1 MTTVTRMGFEKP
13 IDPFVVLEGEMVR
26 MEPLTL
32 DHLPALYEIGLHP
45 ELWKWTNAICTT
57 EPALRAYVEEAI
69 ASREQGTAVPFVTFD
84 KVSNRV
90 VGSSRFGNIDSR
102 NRRVEI
108 GWTWIT
114 PSAQR
119 SHVNSAAKLLM
130 LSYAFEQLGCI
141 RVELK
146 TDALNMKSRN
156 AMLRLGC
163 KEEGTFRKHMI
174 TDAGRLRDT
183 AYFSITDEEWPPIR
197 ERLVSSLGQPSK
209 SGK

>member
-1 MTTVTRMGFEKP
+1 MTTFTTLGFTRP
-13 IDPFVVLEGEMVR
+13 VDPLVVLENDKIR

-32 DHLPALYEIGLHP
+32 NHLLALNEIGLHE
-45 ELWKWTNAICTT
+45 ELWRWTNAICTT
-57 EPALRAYVEEAI
+57 EFALREYIEEAVR
-69 ASREQGTAVPFVTFD
+69 SRDHGTAVPFVTFD
-84 KVSNRV
+84 KITNRV
-90 VGSSRFGNIDSR
+90 VGSSRFGSIDSR

-130 LSYAFEQLGCI
+130 LTHAFEVLGCI

-163 KEEGTFRKHMI
+163 TEEGTFRNHMI
-174 TDAGRLRDT
+174 TDAGRIRDT
-183 AYFSITDEEWPPIR
+183 VYFSILAEDWPPIR
-197 ERLVSSLGQPSK
+197 ERLTSSLHQPLEK
-209 SGK
+209 VQ

>member
-1 MTTVTRMGFEKP
+1 MTVFTNPGFAKP
-13 IDPFVVLEGEMVR
+13 VSRFVVLENAHVR
-26 MEPLTL
+26 MEPLSL
-32 DHLPALYEIGLHP
+32 DHLPALYEVGLHE

-57 EPALRAYVEEAI
+57 RPALQAYVQEAI
-69 ASREQGTAVPFVTFD
+69 TAGEKGTAVPFATFD
-84 KVSNRV
+84 KVSNRI

-130 LSYAFEQLGCI
+130 LSHAFDELGCI

-146 TDALNMKSRN
+146 TDALNAKSRN

-163 KEEGTFRKHMI
+163 KEEGTFRSHMI
-174 TDAGRLRDT
+174 TDAGRVRDT
-183 AYFSITDEEWPPIR
+183 VYFSILAAEWPPIR
-197 ERLVSSLGQPSK
+197 ERLERSLLQPQNS
-209 SGK
+209 

>member
-1 MTTVTRMGFEKP
+1 MTEPVGFMKP
-13 IDPFVVLEGEMVR
+13 INSFVVLEGALVR

-45 ELWKWTNAICTT
+45 ELWTWTNAICTT
-57 EPALRAYVEEAI
+57 KPALKEYIEEAI
-69 ASREQGTAVPFVTFD
+69 TSREQGTAVPFVTFD
-84 KVSNRV
+84 RVSNRV
-90 VGSSRFGNIDSR
+90 VGSSRFGNIDSK
-102 NRRVEI
+102 NRHVEI

-130 LSYAFEQLGCI
+130 LSYAFDELGCL

-146 TDALNMKSRN
+146 TDALNSKSRN

-163 KEEGTFRKHMI
+163 KEEGTFRRHMI
-174 TDAGRLRDT
+174 TDAGRIRDT
-183 AYFSITDEEWPPIR
+183 VYFSIIAEEWPPIR
-197 ERLVSSLGQPSK
+197 ERLTENLRKPSPI
-209 SGK
+209 SI

>member
-1 MTTVTRMGFEKP
+1 MKYTTSGFVNP
-13 IDPFVVLEGEMVR
+13 VDPFVVLDGPKVR

-32 DHLPALYEIGLHP
+32 EHLPALAEIGLHE
-45 ELWKWTNAICTT
+45 ELWRWTNAICTT

-69 ASREQGTAVPFVTFD
+69 KGREQGTAVPYATFD
-84 KVSNRV
+84 KVSNRF

-130 LSYAFEQLGCI
+130 LTHAFETLGCI

-146 TDALNMKSRN
+146 TDALNTKSRN

-163 KEEGTFRKHMI
+163 KEEGTFRNHMI
-174 TDAGRLRDT
+174 TDAGRIRDT
-183 AYFSITDEEWPPIR
+183 VYFSILAEEWPPIR
-197 ERLVSSLGQPSK
+197 ERLTASLR
-209 SGK
+209 

>member
-1 MTTVTRMGFEKP
+1 MTKTTPSGFVSAV
-13 IDPFVVLEGEMVR
+13 DPFVVLENDRVR
-26 MEPLTL
+26 MEPLTR
-32 DHLPALYEIGLHP
+32 DHYPALMQVGLH
-45 ELWKWTNAICTT
+45 EDLWRWTNAICTT
-57 EPALRAYVEEAI
+57 ERALTEYLDEAI
-69 ASREQGTAVPFVTFD
+69 QAREQGSAVPFVTFD

-90 VGSSRFGNIDSR
+90 VGSSRYGNIDAR

-130 LSYAFEQLGCI
+130 LGHAFETLGCM

-146 TDALNMKSRN
+146 TDALNTKSRN

-163 KEEGTFRKHMI
+163 REEGTLRSHMI
-174 TDAGRLRDT
+174 TDAGRIRDT
-183 AYFSITDEEWPPIR
+183 VYFSILAEEWPLIR
-197 ERLVSSLGQPSK
+197 ERLTK
-209 SGK
+209 SPH

>member
-1 MTTVTRMGFEKP
+1 MTRYTTPGFKSEV
-13 IDPFVVLEGEMVR
+13 DPFVVLDGPKVR

-32 DHLPALYEIGLHP
+32 DHLPALTEIGLHE
-45 ELWKWTNAICTT
+45 ELWRWTNAICTT
-57 EPALRAYVEEAI
+57 ANALRSYIEEAVK
-69 ASREQGTAVPFVTFD
+69 SREQGTAVPFATFD
-84 KVSNRV
+84 KVTNRV

-119 SHVNSAAKLLM
+119 SHVNSSAKLLM
-130 LSYAFEQLGCI
+130 LSHAFETLGCI

-146 TDALNMKSRN
+146 TDALNEKSRN

-163 KEEGTFRKHMI
+163 KEEGTFRNHMI
-174 TDAGRLRDT
+174 TDAGRVRDT
-183 AYFSITDEEWPPIR
+183 VYFSITAEDWPPIR
-197 ERLVSSLGQPSK
+197 ERLEESLHQQ
-209 SGK
+209 GKQ

>member
-1 MTTVTRMGFEKP
+1 MGFANP
-13 IDPFVVLEGEMVR
+13 VDPFVVLEGSKVR
-26 MEPLTL
+26 MEPLTM
-32 DHLPALYEIGLHP
+32 DHMPALAEIGLEP
-45 ELWKWTNAICTT
+45 ELWRWTNSICTT
-57 EPALRAYVEEAI
+57 EPALRAYIEEAI
-69 ASREQGTAVPFVTFD
+69 RSREQGTAVPFVTFD

-130 LSYAFEQLGCI
+130 LTHAFETLGCI

-146 TDALNMKSRN
+146 TDALNTKSRN

-163 KEEGTFRKHMI
+163 TEEGTFRNHMI
-174 TDAGRLRDT
+174 TDAGRIRDT
-183 AYFSITDEEWPPIR
+183 VYFSILAEDWPPIR
-197 ERLVSSLGQPSK
+197 ERLTESLR
-209 SGK
+209 

>member
-1 MTTVTRMGFEKP
+1 MTKYTTPGFGKP
-13 IDPFVVLEGEMVR
+13 VNPFVVLENEKVR

-32 DHLPALYEIGLHP
+32 EHFPALVVAGLHE
-45 ELWKWTNAICTT
+45 ELWRWTNSICTT
-57 EPALRAYVEEAI
+57 EQALREYLEDAI
-69 ASREQGTAVPFVTFD
+69 RSREQGSAVPFVTFD

-114 PSAQR
+114 PDAQR
-119 SHVNSAAKLLM
+119 THVNSAAKLLM
-130 LSYAFEQLGCI
+130 LTHAFEELGCI

-163 KEEGTFRKHMI
+163 REEGTFRNHMI
-174 TDAGRLRDT
+174 TDAGRIRDT
-183 AYFSITDEEWPPIR
+183 VSFSILADEWPPIR
-197 ERLVSSLGQPSK
+197 ERLRNSLS
-209 SGK
+209 

>member
-1 MTTVTRMGFEKP
+1 VTKYTNPGFAKP
-13 IDPFVVLEGEMVR
+13 VDPFVVLENDKVR

-32 DHLPALYEIGLHP
+32 EHLPALTEIGLHE
-45 ELWKWTNAICTT
+45 ELWRWTNAICTT
-57 EPALRAYVEEAI
+57 EPALRDYIEDAI
-69 ASREQGTAVPFVTFD
+69 RSREKGTAVPFTTID

-90 VGSSRFGNIDSR
+90 VGSSRFGNIDSH

-119 SHVNSAAKLLM
+119 THVNSAAKLLM
-130 LSYAFEQLGCI
+130 LTHAFEHLGCI

-156 AMLRLGC
+156 AMVRLGC
-163 KEEGTFRKHMI
+163 QQEGIFRNHMI
-174 TDAGRLRDT
+174 TDAGRIRDT
-183 AYFSITDEEWPPIR
+183 AYFSILVEEWPPIR
-197 ERLVSSLGQPSK
+197 ERLLNGLR
-209 SGK
+209 

>member
-1 MTTVTRMGFEKP
+1 MTQYTTLGFKKP
-13 IDPFVVLEGEMVR
+13 VDPFVVLENDKVR

-32 DHLPALYEIGLHP
+32 EHLPALYEIGLHE
-45 ELWKWTNAICTT
+45 ELWRWTNAICTT
-57 EPALRAYVEEAI
+57 EPALRAYIEEAI
-69 ASREQGTAVPFVTFD
+69 RSREQGTAVPFVTFD

-102 NRRVEI
+102 DRRVEI

-130 LSYAFEQLGCI
+130 LTYAFEELGCI

-163 KEEGTFRKHMI
+163 REEGTFRNHMI
-174 TDAGRLRDT
+174 TDAGRIRDT
-183 AYFSITDEEWPPIR
+183 VYFSILEEEWPPIR
-197 ERLVSSLGQPSK
+197 ERLINGLR
-209 SGK
+209 

>member
-1 MTTVTRMGFEKP
+1 MTTVTRAGFWIP
-13 IDPFVVLEGEMVR
+13 LDPLIVLEGEKVR

-32 DHLPALYEIGLHP
+32 EHLPALYEIGLHD

-57 EPALRAYVEEAI
+57 KPALRAYIEEAI
-69 ASREQGTAVPFVTFD
+69 VSREQGSAAPFITFD
-84 KVSNRV
+84 RVTNRI

-130 LSYAFEQLGCI
+130 LTYAFEQLGCI

-163 KEEGTFRKHMI
+163 TEDGTFRNHMI

-183 AYFSITDEEWPPIR
+183 AYFSIVVEDWPPIR
-197 ERLVSSLGQPSK
+197 ERLASSLL
-209 SGK
+209 